1 MNSRKKLVLYY
12 GGINKTYK
20 HLEATEKRLKAMV
33 EEEEITMTEC
43 VMRLNIMKQFK
54 KALWKYCAT
63 KDYIQA
69 RAEYKNNLPK

>member
-54 KALWKYCAT
+54 KAL
-63 KDYIQA
+63 
-69 RAEYKNNLPK
+69 